1 MNAAVAPCHIE
12 YTPKMRH
19 SQRQHYEEVTDSTAP
34 DIDFRQ
40 SLHDVSS
47 SAPPRTRSRSG
58 WTEALLRQQKHRCQ
72 LRFQHKKTPSFIAVS
87 RRLSLYRRVERSAGT
102 GGQRHRRSGDRRD
115 SLLSLSLSLS
125 RSRSLSLSLSLARA
139 LARSRA
145 RSLSLSECGG
155 GATPTSCC

>member
-1 MNAAVAPCHIE
+1 MNAAVAPCHTR
-12 YTPKMRH
+12 YTPKKRH
-19 SQRQHYEEVTDSTAP
+19 SRDRQHYEEVTDSTAP
-34 DIDFRQ
+34 VIDFRQ

-125 RSRSLSLSLSLARA
+125 RSRSLSLSLSP
-139 LARSRA
+139 SPSPSPSPS
-145 RSLSLSECGG
+145 RSLSLSLS
-155 GATPTSCC
+155 PTHTHTLS